1 MDMFMHFKIYILP
14 PKYAQNI
21 TENFYVIKKY
31 IY

>member
-14 PKYAQNI
+14 PNSAQNI